1 MCQRNRLCDF
11 WLRLSQAV
19 SIFASKC
26 RFLLHLDPE
35 TPQSRLSGN
44 RRGSGVAR
52 IFRPCYTAV
61 IYIEMIFQRT
71 SYKVLTTSKSNPV
84 ICMMVSASIPISFI
98 FCAFCN
104 IATFFPSSIP
114 SAMPSIRP
122 SARPSASPWVVPAA
136 NLLRVRVSRQNRL
149 CCSSRSYSS
158 VNFRILS
165 IRMPHLTSVL
175 FICL

>member
-61 IYIEMIFQRT
+61 IYIEMIFQRIF
-71 SYKVLTTSKSNPV
+71 YKVLITFKSNPYLLHLLSV
-84 ICMMVSASIPISFI
+84 LQHCLQFSFFHSFGYAFHTTFCTTFSKSFLASLESSLQQTF
-98 FCAFCN
+98 FTCAF
-104 IATFFPSSIP
+104 
-114 SAMPSIRP
+114 
-122 SARPSASPWVVPAA
+122 
-136 NLLRVRVSRQNRL
+136 LG
-149 CCSSRSYSS
+149 
-158 VNFRILS
+158 RIL
-165 IRMPHLTSVL
+165 
-175 FICL
+175 

>member
-61 IYIEMIFQRT
+61 IYIEMIFQR
-71 SYKVLTTSKSNPV
+71 
-84 ICMMVSASIPISFI
+84 ISFI

-114 SAMPSIRP
+114 SVMPSIRP

-165 IRMPHLTSVL
+165 IRMPNLTSVL